1 MAMAMVVAVEYL
13 CPSGRQ
19 CIILHM
25 ENKNVD
31 NAVDSAKDEKAD
43 AVEKE
48 EQAVDVAPAPVEAV
62 VKNTPPAV
70 APAPASAYAVVG
82 NGETDDVILS
92 RCVFKN
98 KYAKKSLTV
107 HHVQRRLAELGYN
120 DAASDKDG
128 WYGDLTKKAV
138 LEFQEYLG
146 IEGDGMMN
154 AETFAAIFDGDKNV
168 TVIID

>member
-1 MAMAMVVAVEYL
+1 MAAVEYS

-25 ENKNVD
+25 ENENVD
-31 NAVDSAKDEKAD
+31 SKLD
-43 AVEKE
+43 AVKNDKVDTV
-48 EQAVDVAPAPVEAV
+48 EQEQKVAVSAPAPSE
-62 VKNTPPAV
+62 PAPKKEEPVV
-70 APAPASAYAVVG
+70 APPSGYAVVG
-82 NGETDDVILS
+82 KGDTDNVVLS
-92 RCVFKN
+92 KCVFKN

-107 HHVQRRLAELGYN
+107 HHVQRRLAELGYA
-120 DAASDKDG
+120 DAVSDKDG

-146 IEGDGMMN
+146 LEGDGTMN

-168 TVIID
+168 TVVID